1 MGSSPW
7 IDCNGFRTNFV
18 KPLFLIFGATEVVAS
33 LGINYMSIILLGV
46 LFMFLSNIMINIFSA
61 QGNTKV
67 HMKIQISA
75 LVMNMILDPIFIYV
89 LNLGVS
95 GAAIA
100 SVISFFFAL
109 VLVTY
114 DMFTKSLIKLR
125 FSSFKLSKRII
136 KDIFAVGFPTSI
148 STTLISIYI
157 IFINRFSAHFGTEY
171 VAAFGLASRLES
183 VAVMPIMAIS
193 FAMITLVG
201 MFYGAKKYE
210 ILKETVKYG
219 IKISVI
225 FTSCM
230 GVVFFFLSK
239 ILLRI
244 FTSDEL
250 LLSISSSYIG
260 IIVVTFPMMAIGF
273 LTSRVMQGMGFG
285 LPGLVINLIRI
296 FFVAVPLAYVF
307 VFILGYGFLSI
318 AAAMV
323 VGGIV
328 SSFVASVWL
337 TSKLGRLKV

>member
-1 MGSSPW
+1 M
-7 IDCNGFRTNFV
+7 V
-18 KPLFLIFGATEVVAS
+18 
-33 LGINYMSIILLGV
+33 
-46 LFMFLSNIMINIFSA
+46 NIFSA